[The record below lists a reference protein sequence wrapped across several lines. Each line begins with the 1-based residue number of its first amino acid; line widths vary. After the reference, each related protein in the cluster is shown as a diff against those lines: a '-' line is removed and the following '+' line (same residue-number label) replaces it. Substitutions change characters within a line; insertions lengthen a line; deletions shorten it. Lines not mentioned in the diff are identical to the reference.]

1 MCRGLHYF
9 CGMLPS
15 GNTLSDLWAF
25 ADLKWQ
31 GRAEASEL
39 QAMKRALSEDLLGV
53 SARQMRHPGEM
64 RFSESEILRWMRT
77 VKRIALGEPLQY
89 VTGKA
94 PFLGL
99 SLRVNPHVLIPRP
112 ETEELVSLVWE
123 RFPAGLPLRVL
134 DLCSGSGCIAL
145 GLKSRR
151 PAWMVQGIDLSPAA
165 VENARANAELTGLDA
180 AFCEADLFSDDFF
193 DGRTWHIWVSNPPYV
208 SRAEAAD
215 MDESVLNYEPHP
227 ALFVD
232 NDDPL
237 LFYRRLA
244 ALAPRHL
251 ESGGAVFMEINPLY
265 APEVAELFTRAGM
278 KSDIVRDLSGK
289 NRFVAAFLI

>member
-1 MCRGLHYF
+1 
-9 CGMLPS
+9 MLPP
-15 GNTLSDLWAF
+15 GNTLADLWAY

-39 QAMKRALSEDLLGV
+39 QAMKRALSEDLFGTSV
-53 SARQMRHPGEM
+53 QQIRHHEDA
-64 RFSESEILRWMRT
+64 RFSESEILRWMRA
-77 VKRIALGEPLQY
+77 VKRIAAGEPLQY

-123 RFPAGLPLRVL
+123 RFPGGTPLRVL

-145 GLKSRR
+145 GLKSCR
-151 PAWMVQGIDLSPAA
+151 PDWVVQGIDVSYGA
-165 VENARANAELTGLDA
+165 VETARANAEYTGLDV
-180 AFCEADLFSDDFF
+180 AFYEADLFSATFF
-193 DGRTWHIWVSNPPYV
+193 EGKTWHIWVSNPPYV
-208 SRAEAAD
+208 TRAEAAD
-215 MDESVLNYEPHP
+215 MAESVLDYEPHL

-237 LFYRRLA
+237 LFFRRLA
-244 ALAPRHL
+244 HLAPRHL
-251 ESGGAVFMEINPLY
+251 ESGGAVFMEINPMY
-265 APEVAELFTRAGM
+265 ASEVAELFIRAGM
-278 KSDIVRDLSGK
+278 KSEIVRDLSGK
-289 NRFVAAFLI
+289 ERFVAAYF